1 MTAVV
6 LTRPQADSE
15 RLSQTLQ
22 SEGFQTRVMP
32 IMTIEAIPDAERA
45 LSPSLSDD
53 ALCIFVSA
61 NAVRFGLPQLGP
73 DLARC
78 PDLTVIAVGN
88 KTRDTLVAEGIQAQ
102 VPFRADS
109 EGLLAMPALS
119 APDARDVVIVK
130 GEGGRELL
138 ASELTRRGARVT
150 EWVCYRRCW
159 PDVDVSELA
168 KVGDG
173 LIFQA
178 SSGEALAGVGL
189 GGYTSF
195 IAISMVIGL
204 GAGVQAMVA
213 RRKGERDRANY
224 AVPLNAGLVLGLAPG
239 SRPSA
244 RFMAR
249 NRAWRSFSGRSPCT
263 SASPNRLSRARTALR
278 HHSSSATD
286 DRHSGA

>member
-78 PDLTVIAVGN
+78 PDLIVIAVGN

-109 EGLLAMPALS
+109 EGLLAMPALF

-138 ASELTRRGARVT
+138 ASELIRRGARVT

-178 SSGEALAGVGL
+178 SSGEALLRLAALVAGEGRVDL
-189 GGYTSF
+189 FQSS
-195 IAISMVIGL
+195 IIVPSDR
-204 GAGVQAMVA
+204 VA
-213 RRKGERDRANY
+213 RLAIDMGWEQVIRAED
-224 AVPLNAGLVLGLAPG
+224 ASDDAFVRALKQHI
-239 SRPSA
+239 
-244 RFMAR
+244 AR
-249 NRAWRSFSGRSPCT
+249 N
-263 SASPNRLSRARTALR
+263 
-278 HHSSSATD
+278 
-286 DRHSGA
+286 

>member
-22 SEGFQTRVMP
+22 CEGFQTRVMP

-73 DLARC
+73 DFARC

-119 APDARDVVIVK
+119 APDSRDVVIVK

-178 SSGEALAGVGL
+178 SSGEALLRLAELVAG
-189 GGYTSF
+189 GGRVDLFQSP
-195 IAISMVIGL
+195 IIVPSDR
-204 GAGVQAMVA
+204 VA
-213 RRKGERDRANY
+213 RLAIDMGWGQVIRAED
-224 AVPLNAGLVLGLAPG
+224 ASDDAFIRALKQHT
-239 SRPSA
+239 
-244 RFMAR
+244 AR
-249 NRAWRSFSGRSPCT
+249 N
-263 SASPNRLSRARTALR
+263 
-278 HHSSSATD
+278 
-286 DRHSGA
+286 

>member
-6 LTRPQADSE
+6 LTRPRADSE

-73 DLARC
+73 DFARC

-178 SSGEALAGVGL
+178 SSGEALCRLAELVAG
-189 GGYTSF
+189 GGRVDLFQSP
-195 IAISMVIGL
+195 IIVPSDR
-204 GAGVQAMVA
+204 VA
-213 RRKGERDRANY
+213 RLAMDMGWGQVIRAEDASDDAFIRALKQHTN
-224 AVPLNAGLVLGLAPG
+224 
-239 SRPSA
+239 
-244 RFMAR
+244 R
-249 NRAWRSFSGRSPCT
+249 N
-263 SASPNRLSRARTALR
+263 
-278 HHSSSATD
+278 
-286 DRHSGA
+286 

>member
-1 MTAVV
+1 MTAIV

-32 IMTIEAIPDAERA
+32 IMTIEAIPDVDRA
-45 LSPSLSDD
+45 LSPPLTDD

-102 VPFRADS
+102 APFRADS

-138 ASELTRRGARVT
+138 ASELIRRGARVT

-178 SSGEALAGVGL
+178 SSGEALLRLAELVAGEGWVDL
-189 GGYTSF
+189 FQSP
-195 IAISMVIGL
+195 IIVPSDR
-204 GAGVQAMVA
+204 VA
-213 RRKGERDRANY
+213 RLAIDMGWEQVIRAED
-224 AVPLNAGLVLGLAPG
+224 ASDDAFVRALKQHT
-239 SRPSA
+239 
-244 RFMAR
+244 AR
-249 NRAWRSFSGRSPCT
+249 N
-263 SASPNRLSRARTALR
+263 
-278 HHSSSATD
+278 
-286 DRHSGA
+286 